1 MDWSHFARWGLIE
14 TIAGRGLRG
23 VEPVHLGS
31 EDEIALGKAVYL
43 VGEDGDPGA
52 TPAEVHI
59 RVVGLLLG
67 QLADPIHEVQR
78 LPEVREAELL
88 PQ

>member
-1 MDWSHFARWGLIE
+1 
-14 TIAGRGLRG
+14 
-23 VEPVHLGS
+23 
-31 EDEIALGKAVYL
+31 
-43 VGEDGDPGA
+43 
-52 TPAEVHI
+52 
-59 RVVGLLLG
+59 VVGLLLG